1 MPRSI
6 IGLEIGNSNIK
17 IIEVV
22 KKGPTLIVKRFSLL
36 PTPEDCIQNGVIS
49 DEERLRSVIQ
59 EELKKKKYTSKKV
72 VAIIQSNGI
81 IIRNAIMDAYPDKVI
96 RQLLEIKTQDYLPVE
111 TGQYQVDYRI
121 MNTIEEEGHIKNKLL
136 LVAAP
141 NTVILPVA
149 NLIKSLK
156 LTPVLISIPSEA
168 LTNIFS
174 SKKTM
179 IYKETGNV
187 LVLDIGSKSTTVTVI
202 EEGEALLT
210 RMINFGV
217 ASIDQ
222 SIKEEEIGPQTGTG
236 DLEELLTHIIRPQI
250 EYNIVSEIE
259 RILQFYYSSY
269 NGGLIKKIY
278 LIGGGATIKGIRE
291 YMTEALNIPTERLTQ
306 FDTVMAAPGIEFEA
320 YAKFYVNLLGAING
334 L

>member
-1 MPRSI
+1 MPGSI
-6 IGLEIGNSNIK
+6 LGLEIGSSTIK
-17 IIEVV
+17 IIEVI
-22 KKGPTLIVKRFSLL
+22 KKGTALIVKNFSLL
-36 PTPEDCIQNGVIS
+36 PTPEDCIHNGVIS
-49 DEERLRSVIQ
+49 NAEMLRSVIE
-59 EELKKKKYTSKKV
+59 EELRKKKYKSKKV

-81 IIRNAIMDAYPDKVI
+81 IIRNAIMDPYPDKAI
-96 RQLLEIKTQDYLPVE
+96 KQLLEIKTQDYLPVE
-111 TGQYQVDYRI
+111 TSQYQIDYRI
-121 MNTIEEEGHIKNKLL
+121 MNAIEEEGRIKNKLL

-168 LTNIFS
+168 LTNMFNP
-174 SKKTM
+174 KKPM
-179 IYKETGNV
+179 IYEETGNV

-217 ASIDQ
+217 TSIDQ
-222 SIKEEEIGPQTGTG
+222 SIKEEEIGPQTGG
-236 DLEELLTHIIRPQI
+236 DDLEELLTHIIKPQI

-291 YMTEALNIPTERLTQ
+291 YMREALNIPTERLTK
-306 FDTVMAAPGIEFEA
+306 FDTVVEGPGIEFEE